1 MFDIEFYMKVYD
13 LKKRLMSGEKMER
26 ELLIEK
32 LESYRSPQPVIY
44 NIETTNACNMRCEM
58 CPRTTMMTRRI
69 ETIDLETF
77 EKVINQLTPFSDEQ
91 WQRWE
96 EFVLQ
101 NYRVERDEMNENHY
115 FLYVIPRVIVL
126 HGYGDPLLDKNMP
139 EFVRMMTE
147 RNLPSYFSCNPA
159 NINMEKTIQTF
170 ENGLDYIKYSIESV
184 DDLRH
189 KEVRGKAS
197 NFTESY
203 RKILQLLELKAQKNY
218 QTEIVITMINL
229 NKPWQRD
236 EFERLQEAFEGMDV
250 YVYLKSQDQQWYEDN
265 KQKTE
270 SIHWIEFC
278 QFPWSSMTIK
288 SNGEAV
294 ECVEDFNNEIIL
306 GDVKNESLSDI
317 WNGEKYRRFR
327 MDHFDLS
334 PGIKCTE
341 QCDMQLIGSYLATA

>member
-13 LKKRLMSGEKMER
+13 LKKKLMGGMKMDR
-26 ELLIEK
+26 ESLVEK
-32 LESYRSPQPVIY
+32 LESWRSPEPVVY

-58 CPRTTMMTRRI
+58 CPRTTIMTRPI
-69 ETIDLETF
+69 ETMKPDLF
-77 EKVINQLTPFSDEQ
+77 KKVIDQLKPFSQDQLT
-91 WQRWE
+91 RWE
-96 EFVLQ
+96 DFALT
-101 NYRVERDEMNENHY
+101 NYGIAKNEMNENHY

-139 EFVRMMTE
+139 QYVKWMTE
-147 RNLPSYFSCNPA
+147 KGLESYFSCNPS
-159 NINMEKTIQTF
+159 NINMERTIETF
-170 ENGLDYIKYSIESV
+170 ENGLGYVKYSIESV

-189 KEVRGKAS
+189 KEVRGQAS

-203 RKILQLLELKAQKNY
+203 KNILKLLELKAQKNY
-218 QTEIVITMINL
+218 KTTIVITMINL
-229 NKPWQRD
+229 NKPWQKD
-236 EFERLQEAFEGMDV
+236 EFERLKEAFKDLDV

-265 KQKTE
+265 KQQTQ

-288 SNGEAV
+288 SNGQSV

-306 GDVKNESLSDI
+306 GDAHNESLYDI
-317 WNGEKYRRFR
+317 WNGAKYKKFR
-327 MDHFDLS
+327 SDHFDLT

-341 QCDMQLIGSYLATA
+341 QCDMQLIGSFLTA